1 MKKAFRGGVTDS
13 VLFQK
18 KHDGAQVGFRQVS
31 PDTLFLPLRYRDRN
45 LEPCVALGESVR
57 IGQPIIHDAQAYLPP
72 FHSGV
77 SGTVSGVGILHPSA
91 DGGAVPTLMI
101 ENDHKQTA
109 YPFLPPL
116 TDTCSPAQIVERMY
130 DGGLVGMGGGGF
142 PTHLKYR
149 DVRAE
154 WLLINGCECEPYL
167 CGDVRL
173 CVEAASQIAIGARL
187 FAKAADVSPEH
198 IRLCVESETAE
209 RALQETGLTVC
220 RLPKRYPQGAE
231 RQLIHSV
238 LSVRLPDGVLPFER
252 GIVVSNVATAVA
264 MADAANGLPLTHRSV
279 TVSGVTDS
287 PVNLS
292 APIGTPF
299 SDLLKTVSLPSGRWR
314 YIAGGPMTGRRLTS
328 LSAGLPKTCGGLT
341 VLPSAAFRETPCI
354 RCGGCVRVCPSALLP
369 FAIDRAALLGDGK
382 RCVALRAA
390 ACIRCGCCSFVCPA
404 HRRLAARIGAVRNK
418 GEVL

>member
-1 MKKAFRGGVTDS
+1 MKKAFRGGVTDA

-18 KHDGAQVGFRQVS
+18 KHDGAQVGFRQVT
-31 PDTLFLPLRYRDRN
+31 PDTLFLPLRYRDRA
-45 LEPCVALGESVR
+45 LIPCVAIGDTVQ
-57 IGQPIIHDAQAYLPP
+57 IGQPVIRDPQTYLPP

-91 DGGAVPTLMI
+91 NGGVVPTLVI

-116 TDTCSPAQIVERMY
+116 SETCSPEQIVQRMY
-130 DGGLVGMGGGGF
+130 DGGLIGMGGGGF

-173 CVEAASQIAIGARL
+173 CVEAASQIAVGARW
-187 FAKAADVSPEH
+187 FAKAVGVAHEH
-198 IRLCVESETAE
+198 IRLCVESETAQN
-209 RALQETGLTVC
+209 ALRETGLPVC

-238 LSVRLPDGVLPFER
+238 LSIALPDGVFPIER
-252 GIVVSNVATAVA
+252 GIVVSNIATAAA

-279 TVSGVTDS
+279 TVSGVIES

-292 APIGTPF
+292 VPIGTPF
-299 SDLLKTVSLPSGRWR
+299 ADLLKMVSLPSGRWR
-314 YIAGGPMTGRRLTS
+314 YVAGGPMTGRRLTS
-328 LSAGLPKTCGGLT
+328 LLAGLPKTCGGLT
-341 VLPSAAFRETPCI
+341 VLPPRSFREIPCI
-354 RCGGCVRVCPSALLP
+354 RCGACVRVCPSSLLP
-369 FAIDRAALLGDGK
+369 FAIDRAALSGDKK
-382 RCVALRAA
+382 RCAALRAA

-404 HRRLAARIGAVRNK
+404 HRRLAARIGAVR
-418 GEVL
+418 GGGS